1 MTDPGEKSAT
11 PPTEQDEELLDES
24 LGESFPASDTPTPH
38 DFDGP
43 KVQLPVSS

>member
-11 PPTEQDEELLDES
+11 PPTENDDELLDES
-24 LGESFPASDTPTPH
+24 LGESFPASDAPAPH

-43 KVQLPVSS
+43 KGQIPVSS